1 MQDEEDGK
9 ISTCEGNKRFYAY
22 RLLCDGCQAAA
33 NLHDRISKTVAAAP
47 STRVHL
53 AVLPPCRHAA
63 MPPRHHTILPSS
75 VHSFC
80 KVMQKN
86 VKLYSVYFFRSFF
99 VPFSFLF
106 RSFFAPF
113 FAPFCALRPYQ
124 RLPPPLGET

>member
-53 AVLPPCRHAA
+53 AVLPPCRHATA
-63 MPPRHHTILPSS
+63 PSYHPAQFS
-75 VHSFC
+75 AQFLQGYAEKCETLFRLLFS
-80 KVMQKN
+80 
-86 VKLYSVYFFRSFF
+86 LLFRSLF
-99 VPFSFLF
+99 VPFSLLF
-106 RSFFAPF
+106 RSFFRSF
-113 FAPFCALRPYQ
+113 LRASSIPAFTSTT
-124 RLPPPLGET
+124 R